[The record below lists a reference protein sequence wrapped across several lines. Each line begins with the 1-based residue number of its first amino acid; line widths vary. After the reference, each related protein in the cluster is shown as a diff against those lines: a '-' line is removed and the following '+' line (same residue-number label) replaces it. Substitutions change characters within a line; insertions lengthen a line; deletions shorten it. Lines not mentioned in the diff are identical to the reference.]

1 MTAPMATGI
10 AAPSILQPIA
20 PDVYGVL
27 FAPNTGAR
35 TLDLSDQEKL
45 IMTQLAGRLMDGRY
59 QYDLRLSNLY
69 YLGQNIVPSLGISVP
84 PELEMLRAILGW
96 CAGGIDARSERLN
109 VQGFRMANQTTV
121 DDTLHEVWEA
131 NRFEAESK
139 LVHDDA
145 MITGRSFVIV
155 GPGDDGTPL
164 LTPESSTNMI
174 GSWDVRNRC
183 LSAAYQSYLDVDPAS
198 ETYLQQLATLY
209 TRNAT
214 IQLVNQPG
222 KGWLT
227 QDRNDHNMGVVPV
240 VMFAPWPAIHNRLGN
255 SLMTAAWRNTQD
267 RACRTL
273 QRAEITGEFFAAPKT
288 WLLGATEQAF
298 QGPDGS
304 PKSAWETFI
313 GRISAL
319 EADPNGNLPQV
330 TTTPGS
336 NPDGMISTLDHLTR
350 LMAGHTGLP
359 PQYLGIFNDGNPSS
373 ADAIRMSDF
382 RLKTICDRLTVVFGH
397 SWEQVMRLAMMV
409 DGNKTADQLP
419 PDTSLM
425 ETDWDYTGIATPN
438 ADAVT
443 VTTQI
448 AAEMIAPTSDD
459 ALAYCGWSPVQRAR
473 IQADLKK
480 WQGLQTIHQAIGGL
494 QRPGTGQQAGQ
505 PMDGSQPQAVNSMQV
520 SAESQLGRVGGA
532 SGFGDIA
539 G

>member
-1 MTAPMATGI
+1 MATGI

-35 TLDLSDQEKL
+35 TLDLFDEEKL

-69 YLGQNIVPSLGISVP
+69 YLSQNIVPSLGISVP
-84 PELEMLRAILGW
+84 PELEMLRAVLGW
-96 CAGGIDARSERLN
+96 CAAGIDARSERLN

-121 DDTLHEVWEA
+121 DDDLHEIWEH
-131 NRFEAESK
+131 NRFEAESV
-139 LVHDDA
+139 LVHNDA
-145 MITGRSFVIV
+145 MVTGRSFVII
-155 GPGDDGTPL
+155 GPGDDGAPL

-174 GSWDVRNRC
+174 GSWDIRNRC
-183 LSAAYQSYLDVDPAS
+183 LSAAYQSYLDVDPSS

-209 TRNAT
+209 TKNAT
-214 IQLVNQPG
+214 VQLVNEQG

-227 QDRNDHNMGVVPV
+227 QDRDDHNMGVVPV
-240 VMFAPWPAIHNRLGN
+240 VMFAPDPAIHNRLGN

-267 RACRTL
+267 RACRSL
-273 QRAEITGEFFAAPKT
+273 QSMEIAREHFAYPKT
-288 WLLGATEQAF
+288 WLLGASEQAF

-304 PKSAWETFI
+304 PQSAWETFI
-313 GRISAL
+313 GRISGI
-319 EADPNGNLPQV
+319 EADANGNLPQV
-330 TTTPGS
+330 VTTSGQS
-336 NPDGMISTLDHLTR
+336 PDGIISALDHQTR

-382 RLKTICDRLTVVFGH
+382 RLKTIADRLAVIFGH
-397 SWEQVMRLAMMV
+397 SWEQVMRIALLV
-409 DGNKTADQLP
+409 QGGSI
-419 PDTSLM
+419 PDSAKIL

-448 AAEMIAPTSDD
+448 AAGMISPDSDD
-459 ALAYCGWSPVQRAR
+459 ALAACGWSAVQRQR
-473 IQADLKK
+473 IQAAMKK
-480 WQGLQTIHQAIGGL
+480 YQGLQAIHQALGGL
-494 QRPGTGQQAGQ
+494 KQPGTGQQAQQ
-505 PMDGSQPQAVNSMQV
+505 PLDGSQPQATQ
-520 SAESQLGRVGGA
+520 ALQTESQIGRVGGA
-532 SGFGDIA
+532 GGFGII
-539 G
+539 GG